1 MLDLVSFQNRIVM
14 TSLLCSLPQERDINL
29 TDPDSEGGAR
39 REWPTRFF
47 PPIGPAEMMDVYHW
61 SDEDDVRSPP
71 NALPPLNP
79 WMVQPEVEM
88 EEDSGESEREEEEDA
103 VEQLLTP

>member
-1 MLDLVSFQNRIVM
+1 M
-14 TSLLCSLPQERDINL
+14 LPQERDINL
-29 TDPDSEGGAR
+29 TDSDSEGGGAR

-71 NALPPLNP
+71 NVLPPMNP
-79 WMVQPEVEM
+79 WMNVQPEVEM
-88 EEDSGESEREEEEDA
+88 EEDSGESEREEEDEDG
-103 VEQLLTP
+103 VEQVVMP